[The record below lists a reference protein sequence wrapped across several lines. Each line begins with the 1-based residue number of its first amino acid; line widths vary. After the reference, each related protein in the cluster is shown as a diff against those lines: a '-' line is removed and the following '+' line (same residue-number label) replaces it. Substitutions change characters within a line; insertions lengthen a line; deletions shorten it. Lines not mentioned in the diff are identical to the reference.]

1 MTDRR
6 SAAAALVRKAVAF
19 ESDMW
24 RSLYRWLF
32 RRRRVLEPEGKAFGY
47 TAVVMPLLLAF
58 IGVSAVEL
66 PIVHLI
72 VPWTGLR
79 IAFDILG
86 VYGLLWMLGL
96 LAMLRVNPHVV
107 SGAGLRVRSGT
118 TVDMTIPWDY
128 VAEVRVWRH
137 TVPARPRHP
146 VERTGDS
153 VVLDL
158 AVMSQ
163 TNVDIRFVGP
173 TTVPL
178 AGGDSEPLTG
188 LRIAADDPGALAA
201 MGEQHVKHRPRS
213 TMDLSTTRAT
223 PVAAPHPT
231 GS

>member
-1 MTDRR
+1 MSDRR
-6 SAAAALVRKAVAF
+6 AAAAALVRKAVAF
-19 ESDMW
+19 EGTMW
-24 RSLYRWLF
+24 RSLYRWVF
-32 RRRRVLEPEGKAFGY
+32 RRRRVLEPDGYAFGY
-47 TAVVMPLLLAF
+47 TVTVMPLLLAF

-66 PIVHLI
+66 PIVHFL
-72 VPWTGLR
+72 VPWTGVR

-107 SGAGLRVRSGT
+107 SAAGLRVRSGT

-128 VAEVRVWRH
+128 VAEVRELRH

-153 VVLDL
+153 VVLHL
-158 AVMSQ
+158 AVMNQ

-178 AGGDSEPLTG
+178 ADGDSEPLTG
-188 LRIAADDPGALAA
+188 LRIAADDPGALVA
-201 MGEQHVKHRPRS
+201 MAQQHKHHSRPAGRDS
-213 TMDLSTTRAT
+213 PAQSAEL
-223 PVAAPHPT
+223 
-231 GS
+231 

>member
-1 MTDRR
+1 MSDRR
-6 SAAAALVRKAVAF
+6 TAAAALVGKAVAF
-19 ESDMW
+19 EGTMW
-24 RSLYRWLF
+24 RSLYRWVF
-32 RRRRVLEPEGKAFGY
+32 RRRRVREPDKAFGY
-47 TAVVMPLLLAF
+47 TSTVMPLLLAF

-66 PIVHLI
+66 PIVHAI
-72 VPWTGLR
+72 VPWTGVR

-107 SGAGLRVRSGT
+107 SDAGLRVRSGT

-153 VVLDL
+153 VVLHL

-173 TTVPL
+173 TTLPL
-178 AGGDSEPLTG
+178 ADGESEPLTG
-188 LRIAADDPGALAA
+188 LRIAADDPEALVARA
-201 MGEQHVKHRPRS
+201 QAQLTHRS
-213 TMDLSTTRAT
+213 SSADQDT
-223 PVAAPHPT
+223 PAH
-231 GS
+231 